1 MNIKKNNFNYS
12 LKNVPIPSK
21 QQHIKATI
29 IKAEEFIQRIRWKAY
44 FFGKPK
50 TKQTNTYGFKTLKNA
65 PQCSDLTGFENDLNN
80 LIANL
85 KYSDKITPFQ
95 KRLSKDI
102 KKINSS
108 PNLFVKADKT
118 NNIYEVDK
126 KTYQKLLKDNVTSTY
141 KIAEQDIENKIN
153 KKKQSNHKRI
163 KN

>member
-1 MNIKKNNFNYS
+1 M
-12 LKNVPIPSK
+12 
-21 QQHIKATI
+21 
-29 IKAEEFIQRIRWKAY
+29 
-44 FFGKPK
+44 
-50 TKQTNTYGFKTLKNA
+50 
-65 PQCSDLTGFENDLNN
+65 
-80 LIANL
+80 